1 MGKFLKKNWFVVLV
15 ATLFI
20 GVVGYYIYDTNKGKL
35 KGKKANGED
44 VVYEITKSMWENIS
58 DITAIHATIAK
69 EMTLEGA
76 CRSMVAELH
85 PGAERYYQEVG
96 LID

>member
-44 VVYEITKSMWENIS
+44 VVYEINGNDT
-58 DITAIHATIAK
+58 TASAFYDELYSSWLFKNSSFSPLLSLMPVPTVF
-69 EMTLEGA
+69 
-76 CRSMVAELH
+76 VAFSI
-85 PGAERYYQEVG
+85 V
-96 LID
+96 LI